1 MVPEAKVT
9 AKKPSSG
16 GYWGTVLTRP
26 VLSWSL
32 YDLANTVFSMNIVS
46 FYLSL
51 WVMDMGGTDATWGYA
66 NSLTMAL
73 VFVSAPILGALSDQA
88 GRRLPFLLVC
98 TTVCVVC
105 TAALGL
111 GGLWV
116 TLGVFVVANYFFQAS
131 LIFYD
136 ATLSVV
142 SMPRTRGVIGGFGI
156 GVGYLGSFLGVTTGL
171 LLLERIGHV
180 GVFRVTALIFAIF
193 AVPIF
198 LFVKEPRLRADY
210 KIDFRAVRS
219 AFTQVR
225 DTFGHLPRYRGLGRF
240 LAGRIFYTDAAN
252 TVIIFLGIYTTE
264 EIGFD
269 DTGAQLLMLVAIV
282 FAVVGGLVLGSVV
295 DRIGPKRTL
304 DFVLGLWVVGLLGAV
319 AVPVLALPTV
329 WFWPVACVAGIALGG
344 TWTADR
350 PYMLI
355 LAPPRRVGEFY
366 GLYSMVGRFAAIL
379 GPAMFALVS
388 VTLGWGRPAAMGS
401 LLLWIVI
408 SWLILRGVSDEEREW
423 GPEDQVTAQA
433 TGS

>member
-1 MVPEAKVT
+1 MRGVH
-9 AKKPSSG
+9 
-16 GYWGTVLTRP
+16 RR
-26 VLSWSL
+26 
-32 YDLANTVFSMNIVS
+32 
-46 FYLSL
+46 
-51 WVMDMGGTDATWGYA
+51 
-66 NSLTMAL
+66 
-73 VFVSAPILGALSDQA
+73 LGA
-88 GRRLPFLLVC
+88 
-98 TTVCVVC
+98 
-105 TAALGL
+105 

-116 TLGVFVVANYFFQAS
+116 TLGVFVVANYFFQS
-131 LIFYD
+131 GLIFYD

-142 SMPRTRGVIGGFGI
+142 STKRTRGVIGGFGI
-156 GVGYLGSFLGVTTGL
+156 SVGYLGSFLGIVTGL

-180 GVFRVTALIFAIF
+180 GIFRVTALIFAIF

-198 LFVKEPRLRADY
+198 LFVKEPQLRA
-210 KIDFRAVRS
+210 KVRIDFRAVRS
-219 AFTQVR
+219 AFGQVR
-225 DTFGHLPRYRGLGRF
+225 DTFRHLPRYRGLGRF
-240 LAGRIFYTDAAN
+240 LVGRMFYTDAAN

-269 DTGAQLLMLVAIV
+269 VRGAQLLMLVAIA
-282 FAVVGGLVLGSVV
+282 FAVVGGLTLGSVV

-304 DFVLGLWVVGLLGAV
+304 DFVLGLWVVSLSGAV
-319 AVPVLALPTV
+319 AVPVLGLPTV

-355 LAPPRRVGEFY
+355 LAPPRRLGEFY

-423 GPEDQVTAQA
+423 GPEDRVTPQA
-433 TGS
+433 TAS

>member
-1 MVPEAKVT
+1 MV
-9 AKKPSSG
+9 
-16 GYWGTVLTRP
+16 
-26 VLSWSL
+26 
-32 YDLANTVFSMNIVS
+32 
-46 FYLSL
+46 
-51 WVMDMGGTDATWGYA
+51 
-66 NSLTMAL
+66 L
-73 VFVSAPILGALSDQA
+73 VFVSAPVLGALSDQS

-98 TTVCVVC
+98 TIACVVC

-142 SMPRTRGVIGGFGI
+142 STPATRGVVGGFGI
-156 GVGYLGSFLGVTTGL
+156 GVGYLGSFLGVLTGL
-171 LLLERIGHV
+171 LLLDRVGHV
-180 GVFRVTALIFAIF
+180 GVFRLTALMFAIF

-198 LFVKEPRLRADY
+198 LVIKEPQLRA
-210 KIDFRAVRS
+210 KVRIDFGAVRS
-219 AFTQVR
+219 AFGRVR
-225 DTFGHLPRYRGLGRF
+225 NTFRHLPRYRGLGRF
-240 LAGRIFYTDAAN
+240 LVGRVFYTDAAN
-252 TVIIFLGIYTTE
+252 TVIIFLGIYTTQ

-282 FAVVGGLVLGSVV
+282 FAVLGGLITGAVV

-304 DFVLGLWVVGLLGAV
+304 DFVLGLWALSISAAV
-319 AVPVLALPTV
+319 AVPLLGLPKA
-329 WFWPVACVAGIALGG
+329 WFWPVACLAGVALGG

-355 LAPPRRVGEFY
+355 LAPPRRLGEFY

-388 VTLGWGRPAAMGS
+388 ETLGWGRPAAMGS

-408 SWLILRGVSDEEREW
+408 AWLILRGVSDEEREW
-423 GPEDQVTAQA
+423 GPEDQLASA
-433 TGS
+433 P

>member
-1 MVPEAKVT
+1 MTAPHSRWLSAA
-9 AKKPSSG
+9 AKKSSSG

-32 YDLANTVFSMNIVS
+32 YDLANTIFSMNIVS

-73 VFVSAPILGALSDQA
+73 VFISAPILGALSDQA

-98 TTVCVVC
+98 TIVCVVC
-105 TAALGL
+105 TASLGL
-111 GGLWV
+111 RGLWV

-136 ATLSVV
+136 ATLPVV
-142 SMPRTRGVIGGFGI
+142 STPRTRGVIGGFGI
-156 GVGYLGSFLGVTTGL
+156 GVGYLGSFLGIMTGL
-171 LLLERIGHV
+171 LLLERIGYV

-198 LFVKEPRLRADY
+198 LFVEEPRLRA
-210 KIDFRAVRS
+210 KLRIDFSALRS
-219 AFTQVR
+219 AFAQVR
-225 DTFGHLPRYRGLGRF
+225 DTFAHLPRYRGLGRF

-252 TVIIFLGIYTTE
+252 TVITFLGIYTTE
-264 EIGFD
+264 EVGFD
-269 DTGAQLLMLVAIV
+269 DTGAQLLMLVAIA
-282 FAVVGGLVLGSVV
+282 FAIVGGLALGSVV

-304 DFVLGLWVVGLLGAV
+304 DLVLGLWVVGLSGAV
-319 AVPVLALPTV
+319 AVPALGLPTV

-355 LAPPRRVGEFY
+355 LAPPRRLGEFY

-379 GPAMFALVS
+379 GPAMFALIA

-423 GPEDQVTAQA
+423 GPEDQVTP
-433 TGS
+433 

>member
-1 MVPEAKVT
+1 MAPEAKIP
-9 AKKPSSG
+9 AKTPSSG

-46 FYLSL
+46 FYLGL
-51 WVMDMGGTDATWGYA
+51 WVIDMGGTDATWGYT

-88 GRRLPFLLVC
+88 GRRLPFLMAC
-98 TTVCVVC
+98 TIVCVVC

-111 GGLWV
+111 GRLWV
-116 TLGVFVVANYFFQAS
+116 TLGVFVVANYFFQS
-131 LIFYD
+131 GLIFYD

-142 SMPRTRGVIGGFGI
+142 STKRTRGVIGGFGI
-156 GVGYLGSFLGVTTGL
+156 GVGYLGSFLGIMSGL
-171 LLLERIGHV
+171 LLLDRIGHV
-180 GVFRVTALIFAIF
+180 GIFRVTALIFAIF

-198 LFVKEPRLRADY
+198 LFVKEPQLRA
-210 KIDFRAVRS
+210 KVRIDFRAVRS
-219 AFTQVR
+219 AFGQVR
-225 DTFGHLPRYRGLGRF
+225 DTFRHLPRYRGLGRF
-240 LAGRIFYTDAAN
+240 LVGRMFYTDAAN

-269 DTGAQLLMLVAIV
+269 VRGAQLLMLVAIA
-282 FAVVGGLVLGSVV
+282 FAVVGGLTLGSVV

-304 DFVLGLWVVGLLGAV
+304 DFVMGLWVVSLSGAV
-319 AVPVLALPTV
+319 AVPVLGRPTV

-355 LAPPRRVGEFY
+355 LAPPRRLGEFY

-423 GPEDQVTAQA
+423 GPEDRVAPQA
-433 TGS
+433 TAS